1 VEHTLLFTCP
11 QTKKIVGLEVLDKDG
26 EFIKDIDIHA
36 PSGMTVR
43 KLTINLPCF
52 RYNVQ
57 DGQSEDEMDLRY
69 VQLPLTNPWDRA
81 DGGQD
86 LPFLP
91 PFLSPPAPVI
101 CPMMPMPPPVPPPF
115 PPDMEEDIFDD
126 NPLDQD
132 IFEDV
137 DASQTKKIVIGGVPY
152 HKNYYTPTYVNV
164 NLKRSEFEANVQQFL
179 KVKLEDA

>member
-1 VEHTLLFTCP
+1 M
-11 QTKKIVGLEVLDKDG
+11 GLTVLDSDG
-26 EFIKDIDIHA
+26 DRIKDIDINA

-69 VQLPLTNPWDRA
+69 VQLPLTNPWDMA
-81 DGGQD
+81 DSGQD

-91 PFLSPPAPVI
+91 PFLAPPPPVI
-101 CPMMPMPPPVPPPF
+101 CPMMPIPPPVPPPL
-115 PPDMEEDIFDD
+115 PDMDEDIFD
-126 NPLDQD
+126 NESLDDD

-137 DASQTKKIVIGGVPY
+137 DASAMKKIVPGGTPY

-179 KVKLEDA
+179 KVNLEDA